1 MSNESPAAI
10 IYDALGH
17 PVGVILDGSIYRLQ
31 VDAKL
36 TDGYATLGTLTNP
49 IISQSSLIQKKVLYD
64 IGDPII
70 YIGTASMGTLSSSAA
85 WLIKKVTLSGGNP
98 VSTQWSTTSA
108 IWDNRA
114 LETYS

>member
-10 IYDALGH
+10 IYDAMGH

-36 TDGYATLGTLTNP
+36 TDGYAALGTLTNP
-49 IISQSSLIQKKVLYD
+49 IITQSSVIQKKVLYD

-70 YIGTASMGTLSSSAA
+70 YIGTAAMGTAPSTSA
-85 WLIKKVTLSGGNP
+85 WLIKKITLSGGNP
-98 VSTQWSTTSA
+98 VSTQWSSTTA
-108 IWDNRA
+108 IWNNRNS
-114 LETYS
+114 ESYS

>member
-1 MSNESPAAI
+1 MSSESPAVI
-10 IYDALGH
+10 VYDALGH
-17 PVGVILDGSIYRLQ
+17 PVGVILDGSVYRLQ

-36 TDGYATLGTLTNP
+36 TDGYAALGTLTNP
-49 IISQSSLIQKKVLYD
+49 IVSQSSLIQKKVLYD

-70 YIGTASMGTLSSSAA
+70 YIGTALMGTAPTSAS
-85 WLIKKVTLSGGNP
+85 WLIKKITLSGGNP

-108 IWDNRA
+108 IWDNRL

>member
-17 PVGVILDGSIYRLQ
+17 PVGVILDGSVYRLQ

-36 TDGYATLGTLTNP
+36 TDGYATLGTPTNP
-49 IISQSSLIQKKVLYD
+49 LISQSSSIQKKVLYD

-70 YIGTASMGTLSSSAA
+70 YIGTAIMGTAPTASA

-98 VSTQWSTTSA
+98 ISTQWSSTTA
-108 IWDNRA
+108 IWNNRST
-114 LETYS
+114 ETYS